1 VSELELTIDLDRIVT
16 LNDFETF
23 ARERMDPGAYD
34 YVAGGAWNEISLRE
48 SVEAWQRYRFVPRV
62 LQDRRTI
69 DPLGSFLGRR
79 AALPVAVAP
88 MAFQELAHPMGEVAT
103 VAGAA
108 AFGVPYCL
116 STSASRTIE
125 EVAAAAPDAERWFQ
139 LYFTESLEIT
149 QDLVVRAADARYRAL
164 VVTVDL
170 PVLGYRDR
178 DRRSGFIV
186 PRRVNVPADVEGPP
200 GAPDGPAEEE
210 PVVLTWA
217 DLERIRSW
225 SDLSFVVKGILSADD
240 ARTAAELGVDAIVV
254 STHGAR
260 QLDRV
265 IPTAEALPRIVDAVE
280 GRCEVWV
287 DGGIRRG
294 LDVLTALALGA
305 TGVLVG
311 RPIYWALAAAGQAG
325 VEHALEILRDEI
337 RIALPLIGVSSP
349 GELTRDHLTGAR

>member
-1 VSELELTIDLDRIVT
+1 MSAELTVDLGRIVT
-16 LNDFETF
+16 LNDFEAF

-34 YVAGGAWNEISLRE
+34 YVAGGAWDEISLRE
-48 SVEAWQRYRFVPRV
+48 SVEAWRRYRFVPRV
-62 LQDRRTI
+62 LRETHEI
-69 DPLGSFLGRR
+69 DPRGSFLGRR
-79 AALPVAVAP
+79 ASLPVAVAP
-88 MAFQELAHPMGEVAT
+88 MAFQDLAHPLGELAAI
-103 VAGAA
+103 AGAA
-108 AFGVPYCL
+108 ALGVPYCL
-116 STSASRTIE
+116 STASSRTIE

-139 LYFTESLEIT
+139 LYFAQSLELT
-149 QDLVVRAADARYRAL
+149 RELVERAAAAGYRAL
-164 VVTVDL
+164 LVTVDL

-186 PRRVNVPADVEGPP
+186 PPWVNLGEHAEAPP
-200 GAPDGPAEEE
+200 GAPTGPPEDE

-225 SDLSFVVKGILSADD
+225 SSMALVVKGVLSDAD
-240 ARTAAELGVDAIVV
+240 ASRAAEIGVDALVV

-265 IPTAEALPRIVDAVE
+265 IATAAALPGIVDAVD

-305 TGVLVG
+305 NGVLVG
-311 RPIYWALAAAGQAG
+311 RPIYWALATAGQAG
-325 VEHALEILRDEI
+325 VERALDILREEI
-337 RIALPLIGVSSP
+337 TIALPLIGVSSP
-349 GELTRDHLTGAR
+349 AELSREYLVERQ

>member
-1 VSELELTIDLDRIVT
+1 VSEVELTVDLDRIVT
-16 LNDFETF
+16 LNDFEAF

-34 YVAGGAWNEISLRE
+34 YVAGGAWDEISLRE
-48 SVEAWQRYRFVPRV
+48 SVEAWQHYRFVPRV
-62 LQDRRTI
+62 LQDMRTV
-69 DPLGSFLGRR
+69 DPLGSFLGRP

-88 MAFQELAHPMGEVAT
+88 MAFQELAHPMGELAT

-149 QDLVVRAADARYRAL
+149 RDLVVRAADAGYRAL

-178 DRRSGFIV
+178 DRRSGFVV
-186 PRRVNVPADVEGPP
+186 PTRVNVPRGVEGPP
-200 GAPDGPAEEE
+200 GAPDGRAEEE
-210 PVVLTWA
+210 PIVLTWA
-217 DLERIRSW
+217 DLDRIRSW
-225 SDLSFVVKGILSADD
+225 SDLPFVVKGILSAAD
-240 ARTAAELGVDAIVV
+240 ARQAAELGVDAIVV
-254 STHGAR
+254 SAHGAR

-265 IPTAEALPRIVDAVE
+265 IPTAEALPAIVDAVE
-280 GRCEVWV
+280 GRCEVWA

-305 TGVLVG
+305 TGVFVG
-311 RPIYWALAAAGQAG
+311 RPIYWALATAGQAG
-325 VEHALEILRDEI
+325 VEHALEILRSEI
-337 RIALPLIGVSSP
+337 RIALPLVGVSSP
-349 GELTRDHLTGAR
+349 GELTRDHLTGPR